1 MLFLRTKSELINEKN
16 KLKTRLM
23 TYKELSKV
31 NGWCIL
37 FMGMFFTSIHGFSQF
52 SDTRY
57 VIGTAGQS
65 VTAGDGIT
73 YMFNI
78 GEPAVQTA
86 AVGGIVITQGFEQ
99 PPYERGAAPNPPV
112 DSPTSISVNAFSPDG
127 DGVNDVWIIPELS
140 DFPEN
145 EVTIMN
151 RWGDR
156 IWSAENYDN
165 ATIAWDG
172 KSSDGTTVAN
182 GTYFYVVKIN
192 NLPESFSGWVQVT
205 K

>member
-1 MLFLRTKSELINEKN
+1 M
-16 KLKTRLM
+16 
-23 TYKELSKV
+23 
-31 NGWCIL
+31 
-37 FMGMFFTSIHGFSQF
+37 
-52 SDTRY
+52 
-57 VIGTAGQS
+57 
-65 VTAGDGIT
+65 
-73 YMFNI
+73 
-78 GEPAVQTA
+78 
-86 AVGGIVITQGFEQ
+86 ITQGFEQ
-99 PPYERGAAPNPPV
+99 PPYARDAASNPPV
-112 DSPTSISVNAFSPDG
+112 DSPKSISVNAFSPDG

-165 ATIAWDG
+165 ATIVWDG
-172 KSSDGTTVAN
+172 RGTDGTAVAN